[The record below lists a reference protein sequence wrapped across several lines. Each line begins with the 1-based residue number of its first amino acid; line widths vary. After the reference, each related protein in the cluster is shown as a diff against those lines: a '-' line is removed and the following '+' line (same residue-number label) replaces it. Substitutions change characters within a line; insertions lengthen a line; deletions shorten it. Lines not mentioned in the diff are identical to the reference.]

1 MKKHFLISC
10 LVFISCTTLSSQEV
24 KPHDFVSE
32 QHYHLKNGYELSISD
47 IVKQNEHVCCMLLSK
62 NGRAVVIGEMAY
74 FNNLKYYPRY
84 EGIDFDDFFA
94 IEFFMGGYSCR
105 LYEKKTGSKVLE
117 FDTVG
122 SRPVFEADNQL
133 LIYSVDN
140 GGDTFFPRSVY
151 LYDLKNGKKHKLNA
165 FLQKAQEKNLFWL
178 NILNWFDSFEFGNI
192 TPENVE
198 IVFYGCYKPL
208 FDEAGEFFD
217 EEDYR
222 FSFMVER

>member
-10 LVFISCTTLSSQEV
+10 LVFIFCTTLSSQEV
-24 KPHDFVSE
+24 KPHDFVPE
-32 QHYHLKNGYELSISD
+32 QHYHLKNGYELSITD
-47 IVKQNEHVCCMLLSK
+47 AVKQNEHVCSMLLSK
-62 NGRAVVIGEMAY
+62 NGRAVVIEEMAC

-84 EGIDFDDFFA
+84 KGIDFDDFFA

-105 LYEKKTGSKVLE
+105 LYEKKTGSKVFE
-117 FDTVG
+117 FDTAG
-122 SRPVFEADNQL
+122 SRPVFEADNQM

-140 GGDTFFPRSVY
+140 GGDAFFPRSIY
-151 LYDLKNGKKHKLNA
+151 LYDLKNGKKHKLNT

-208 FDEAGEFFD
+208 FDEAGEFFN

>member
-1 MKKHFLISC
+1 MKKYILISC
-10 LVFISCTTLSSQEV
+10 LVFISCITLSSQEV
-24 KPHDFVSE
+24 KPHDFVPE
-32 QHYHLKNGYELSISD
+32 QRYLLKNGYKLSITD
-47 IVKQNEHVCCMLLSK
+47 AVKQNEHVCSMLLSK
-62 NGRAVVIGEMAY
+62 NGRAGVIEEMAH

-105 LYEKKTGSKVLE
+105 LHEKKTGSKVLE
-117 FDTVG
+117 FDTAG
-122 SRPVFEADNQL
+122 SRPVFEAENQL
-133 LIYSVDN
+133 LIYSVDTE
-140 GGDTFFPRSVY
+140 GDAFFPKSVY
-151 LYDLKNGKKHKLNA
+151 LYDLKNGKKHKLNT

-217 EEDYR
+217 TEDCR

>member
-1 MKKHFLISC
+1 MKKYFLISC

-24 KPHDFVSE
+24 KPHDFVPE
-32 QHYHLKNGYELSISD
+32 QHYHLKNGYELSITD
-47 IVKQNEHVCCMLLSK
+47 AVKRNEHVCSIRLSK
-62 NGRAVVIGEMAY
+62 NGRTVVIGEMAY

-105 LYEKKTGSKVLE
+105 LHEKKTGSKVLE
-117 FDTVG
+117 FDTAG

-140 GGDTFFPRSVY
+140 EGDTFFPRSVY
-151 LYDLKNGKKHKLNA
+151 LYDLKNGKKHKLNE
-165 FLQKAQEKNLFWL
+165 FLQKAQEKTLFWL

>member
-1 MKKHFLISC
+1 MKKYILISC
-10 LVFISCTTLSSQEV
+10 LVFISFTMLSSQEV
-24 KPHDFVSE
+24 KPHDFVPE

-62 NGRAVVIGEMAY
+62 NGRAVVIEEMAY

-84 EGIDFDDFFA
+84 EGIDCDDFFA
-94 IEFFMGGYSCR
+94 IGFFMGGYSCR
-105 LYEKKTGSKVLE
+105 LYEKKMGSKVLE
-117 FDTVG
+117 FDTAG
-122 SRPVFEADNQL
+122 SRPVFEAENQL
-133 LIYSVDN
+133 LIYSVNN
-140 GGDTFFPRSVY
+140 GGDTFFPKSVY
-151 LYDLKNGKKHKLNA
+151 LYDLKNGKKHKLNT
-165 FLQKAQEKNLFWL
+165 FLQKAQENNLFWL

-192 TPENVE
+192 TPEKVE

-217 EEDYR
+217 EEDCR